1 MWPRS
6 GESNFLVRRETRDI
20 GTIKLVLTAWRLEI
34 LNIKMKPF
42 RPNSKLVWDRVVDWE
57 PLVPSVT
64 YCHPMSAQ
72 AGRAQAHQHRVESSV
87 PGSPLAHACL
97 LGHDTVRE
105 YSVPEWV

>member
-72 AGRAQAHQHRVESSV
+72 AGRAQAHQHVWKAL
-87 PGSPLAHACL
+87 SPVALSLMRACW
-97 LGHDTVRE
+97 GMT
-105 YSVPEWV
+105 P